1 MARTSHTLPILTE
14 DMALANFLTTV
25 NTLADAGV
33 FAVRLFKTKHLVFQ
47 ATTNNLKVVVLG
59 SVDDGVTYP
68 VTVEAEF
75 AVNVGTPVTKT
86 ITGYYTHLKVQVKPA
101 VADTHG
107 TLTTQCAAASF

>member
-1 MARTSHTLPILTE
+1 MARTSHTLPILT
-14 DMALANFLTTV
+14 DNFALANFLTTV

-33 FAVRLFKTKHLVFQ
+33 FAVRLFKTKHVVFQ
-47 ATTNNLKVVVLG
+47 ATTNNLLVVILG

-86 ITGYYTHLKVQVKPA
+86 VTGYYTNLKIQVKPA

-107 TLTTQCAAASF
+107 TLATQCAAASF